1 MRDEII
7 ERLLHLN
14 REFYQTF
21 AISFSETRARLQPG
35 VIRILEKL
43 PAEASVLDLGC
54 GNGTLARHL
63 HQIGYK
69 GTYIGLDS
77 SLALISIA
85 SEQGDHPQS
94 SFVHADLSDADWDKD
109 LHPPFDAIFAF
120 AVLHHLPTEKL
131 RIGILHKVRVLLSE
145 GGFLAFSNWNFTT
158 SPRLRARIVPWS
170 RAELTDQ
177 DVDDGDF
184 LLDWRR
190 GGRGLRYVHQFDE
203 GQLNRLAANTGF
215 LVQEQFFSDGEG
227 GRLGNY
233 QIWTPIQP

>member
-1 MRDEII
+1 MRDEIV
-7 ERLLHLN
+7 ERLLYLN

-21 AISFSETRARLQPG
+21 AVSFSETRQRLQPG
-35 VIRILEKL
+35 VIRILETL

-63 HQIGYK
+63 RQIGHRGDYE
-69 GTYIGLDS
+69 GLDS
-77 SLALISIA
+77 SEALISIA
-85 SEQGDHPQS
+85 RTQSDHPQS
-94 SFVHADLSDADWDKD
+94 SFVLADLSETDWDKD
-109 LHPPFDAIFAF
+109 LHTPFDTVFAF
-120 AVLHHLPTEKL
+120 AVLHHLPSEEL
-131 RIGILHKVRVLLSE
+131 RIGILRKARVLLSE

-203 GQLNRLAANTGF
+203 EQLNQLAANTGF
-215 LVQEQFFSDGEG
+215 LIQENFLSDGEG

-233 QIWTPIQP
+233 HIWTPVKP